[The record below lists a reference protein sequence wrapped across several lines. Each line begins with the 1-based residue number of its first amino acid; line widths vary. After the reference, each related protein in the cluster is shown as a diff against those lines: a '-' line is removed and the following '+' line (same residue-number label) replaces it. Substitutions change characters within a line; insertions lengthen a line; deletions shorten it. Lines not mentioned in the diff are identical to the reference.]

1 MHYAFYG
8 GSCKAKLKLQPR
20 IAEAVPVF
28 RHILLQEVEHC
39 PTESRY
45 TLRTPKC
52 TMHYRF
58 ASVQLMADGPP
69 AEAINE
75 AKEERTK

>member
-1 MHYAFYG
+1 
-8 GSCKAKLKLQPR
+8 
-20 IAEAVPVF
+20 VPVF

-58 ASVQLMADGPP
+58 ASVQLMADGPQ
-69 AEAINE
+69 
-75 AKEERTK
+75 RRR